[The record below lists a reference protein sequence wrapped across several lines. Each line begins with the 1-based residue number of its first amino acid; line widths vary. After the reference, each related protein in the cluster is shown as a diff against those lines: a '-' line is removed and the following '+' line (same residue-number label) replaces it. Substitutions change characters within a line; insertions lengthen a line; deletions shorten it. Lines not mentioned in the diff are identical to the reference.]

1 MRSGEPP
8 QSPTTVAVAEPVWE
22 RWRVLSEQ
30 TTKPWVALLFSCE
43 LDREVALSELAAA
56 VNQVV
61 SEFERTQDN
70 LPDGVEEVGA
80 GAWNLAKVPEGVMLT
95 VGEKCEAFELLLGRV
110 TAELE
115 RAGVAGAFDL
125 YDVPQVSRPPKL
137 TDLLELR
144 MRVTGERVP
153 LGNYKQ
159 RWAADPEALWRVV
172 SAGVR
177 ASLDNQADRGV
188 SLTVR
193 TLPPLPV
200 RASDDVE
207 ALLREGITQAEGLGT
222 IILRSI
228 GGTRFR
234 SLAVEPS
241 WGRVTLVDGGSALH
255 GDGWVAAA
263 RELTDLIRATS
274 GDLVYALVKRG
285 SFPHGAEGGRLPDR
299 DGPPPTGLSQLAQPF
314 EDEYVPDAFGIQLL
328 GPGFAGRIPSGSDWI
343 QTPLDRER
351 VLLEHRDLEGW
362 LRGPRLEE
370 ALKGIAPPD
379 SDLLATAR
387 ADFAPLLFRG
397 EIANNAR

>member
-1 MRSGEPP
+1 
-8 QSPTTVAVAEPVWE
+8 
-22 RWRVLSEQ
+22 
-30 TTKPWVALLFSCE
+30 
-43 LDREVALSELAAA
+43 LSELAAA
-56 VNQVV
+56 VSQVV
-61 SEFERTQDN
+61 SEFERTQEN

-80 GAWNLAKVPEGVMLT
+80 GAWNLANVPEGVMLT

-115 RAGVAGAFDL
+115 RGGLTGAFDL

-153 LGNYKQ
+153 WGNYKQ
-159 RWAADPEALWRVV
+159 RWAADPEALWRVT

-177 ASLDNQADRGV
+177 ACLENQADRGI

-200 RASDDVE
+200 RPSDDVE
-207 ALLREGITQAEGLGT
+207 ALLREGIAQAQGLGT
-222 IILRSI
+222 VTLRSI
-228 GGTRFR
+228 GANRFR
-234 SLAVEPS
+234 SLSVEPS

-255 GDGWVAAA
+255 GEGWVDAA

-274 GDLVYALVKRG
+274 RDLVYAFVKRG
-285 SFPHGAEGGRLPDR
+285 SFAQVAEGGRLPDR
-299 DGPPPTGLSQLAQPF
+299 DGPPPSGLSQLAEPF

-328 GPGFAGRIPSGSDWI
+328 GPGFADRMPIGPDWVE
-343 QTPLDRER
+343 TPFDGDRM
-351 VLLEHRDLEGW
+351 LLEHRDLEGW

-370 ALKGIAPPD
+370 ALKGVRPPD
-379 SDLLATAR
+379 GELLAAAR
-387 ADFAPLLFRG
+387 ADFEPVLFRR
-397 EIANNAR
+397 EIASDAR